1 MSSAPAAGHRRMT
14 FRATIQQAGK
24 TATGIVVPPD
34 VIAALGTSRKPAV
47 RVTIRDHTYRST
59 VATRGGEFKIPLS
72 AENRTAAGVAAGDE
86 VDVTVALDTEPRVL
100 AVPPDLL
107 AAFERHTAAARAF
120 DALSYSA
127 KQRYVLP
134 IATART
140 SETRERNG
148 RRRSSWAS

>member
-1 MSSAPAAGHRRMT
+1 MRFS
-14 FRATIQQAGK
+14 ATIQQAGK

-34 VIAALGTSRKPAV
+34 VIAALSASRKPAV
-47 RVTIRDHTYRST
+47 SVTIGEYTYRTT

-86 VDVTVALDTEPRVL
+86 VDVDLALDTAPRVL
-100 AVPPDLL
+100 DVPPDLI
-107 AAFERHTAAARAF
+107 AAFERHAAARAAF

-134 IATART
+134 VANAKTQ
-140 SETRERNG
+140 ETRDRNVLKALKELG
-148 RRRSSWAS
+148 GPR